1 MGIKVL
7 RSGETWPCSLE
18 TSPAANKFPSEIG
31 NNQVTW
37 NWRGSN
43 RKVGSK
49 MGEKKNDFWVIVKRC
64 NVRSDWV
71 FVRQGG
77 LFRSWRRLIHRPPY
91 PHVQQHFLLNV
102 AKSCKGKLSN
112 WAHRQNFS
120 SLDPD
125 QKLVIDGRVGGLWRG
140 QARGKQWQRVGALSL
155 VCPQTQLWRRRE
167 NVSESLDVMP
177 LSFFP
182 RFIIKW
188 NIARIANAVPLSDCN
203 I

>member
-1 MGIKVL
+1 MTFGQ
-7 RSGETWPCSLE
+7 SL
-18 TSPAANKFPSEIG
+18 
-31 NNQVTW
+31 
-37 NWRGSN
+37 
-43 RKVGSK
+43 
-49 MGEKKNDFWVIVKRC
+49 
-64 NVRSDWV
+64 NVAMSDQTG
-71 FVRQGG
+71 FLCG

-125 QKLVIDGRVGGLWRG
+125 QKLFIDGRVGGLWRG

-167 NVSESLDVMP
+167 NVSESLGVMP
-177 LSFFP
+177 LSFFSP
-182 RFIIKW
+182 IHHQVKHRKNCECCPDHSLTVIFNVMIWVSQFVMNSQLRHFHIVVSK
-188 NIARIANAVPLSDCN
+188 VPFWVIWKYGKRLN
-203 I
+203 